1 MMKHLILFVYF
12 CAAVLVAGTSARADK
27 RVALVIGND
36 AYQSVPQ
43 LTKANNDARA
53 VGRILRE
60 LDFEVLES
68 FDIARREMNFK
79 LQSFVNR
86 IDEGDVAFVFYAGHA
101 VEIDGMNYLLPIDI
115 PNVTPSQENFVIA
128 EAIPLNG
135 ILAMLRRRKARL
147 NIIVLD
153 ACRDNPF
160 ETLAGRSVGGTRGLA
175 QVLPPQ
181 GTFIMYSADAG
192 EEALDGLSAD
202 DPDPNSVFTRTL
214 LPLLQQPGLNLPD
227 LARQTRR
234 EVRELAKAVMHDQ
247 TPAYYDAV
255 VGDFFFARRPE
266 DDSSMTI
273 ASMPSAERQVVSTR
287 TEAAAAIDQELVFWQ
302 SVEDSDDPRMIE
314 AYLTEYPTGTF
325 TKIAR
330 IRLETLTSPP
340 SVGTEAGA
348 QGLAARAQGN
358 ATDGEA
364 TDGEATD
371 GEATSSMAPQVSTED
386 QSVQLA
392 ARLAASLARD
402 PAPEAGETATTVASQ
417 RLTAEADL
425 DWQPQSPISNG
436 SGRSGLY
443 GSDYPMIPVRT
454 TLLAMQA
461 ANIRSLPTSKA
472 PRLGS
477 LKPRTQVAVIGRL
490 LDKNWYQ
497 IEYKGQKAFVYAP
510 LLGTAD
516 REEQADWRMVRD
528 SRHANAFVAFL
539 QDHPDG
545 RFANEARAWL
555 AALAGKD
562 RDRAVAGV
570 TPVAAT
576 APSNF
581 ASRNPRP
588 GDMFK
593 DCEVCP
599 AMVVLPTG
607 ALMIGS
613 PTDEDG
619 RLENEG
625 PRRRVIIPNPIA
637 VGRYEVTFEDWDAC
651 VQDGGCSH
659 QPSDQGW
666 GRERYPVVNVNWHDA
681 QAYTKWL
688 SWKSGYRYRL
698 LSEAEWE
705 YAARAR
711 SQSARHWGETIGIR
725 QANCKGCASAWD
737 NRQSAPAGS
746 FRPNAFGL
754 HDMLGN
760 VWEWTEDCWNDSHK
774 GATSI
779 AQPRVE
785 GQCQRRVLR
794 GGGWF
799 DGPEMVRSA
808 VRVSRVTDLRYYVI
822 GFRVARDLY

>member
-27 RVALVIGND
+27 RVALVIGNND
-36 AYQSVPQ
+36 YQNVPQ
-43 LTKANNDARA
+43 LVKAGNDARS
-53 VGRILRE
+53 VGRVLRE
-60 LDFEVLES
+60 LDFEVIES
-68 FDIARREMNFK
+68 IDIARREMNFK

-86 IDEGDVAFVFYAGHA
+86 IDEGDVAFIFYAGHA
-101 VEIDGMNYLLPIDI
+101 VEIDGLNYLLPTDI

-135 ILAMLRRRKARL
+135 ILAMLRQRKARL
-147 NIIVLD
+147 NIVVLD

-175 QVLPPQ
+175 QILPPQ

-192 EEALDGLSAD
+192 EEALDGLSAE

-234 EVRELAKAVMHDQ
+234 QVRELAKAVMHNQ

-255 VGDFFFARRPE
+255 VGDFFFTGRSEAN
-266 DDSSMTI
+266 SNMSI
-273 ASMPSAERQVVSTR
+273 ASMPSEERQVVSAR
-287 TEAAAAIDQELVFWQ
+287 TEAAAALDQEAIFWQ
-302 SVEDSDDPRMIE
+302 SVEDSEDPRMIE
-314 AYLTEYPTGTF
+314 AYLTEYPTGAF

-330 IRLETLTSPP
+330 IRLETLEAQSSRATAGSP
-340 SVGTEAGA
+340 SGA
-348 QGLAARAQGN
+348 AAADVV
-358 ATDGEA
+358 DGEPASA
-364 TDGEATD
+364 T
-371 GEATSSMAPQVSTED
+371 PQPISTED
-386 QSVQLA
+386 EVVQLA
-392 ARLAASLARD
+392 TRLAASLARKQ
-402 PAPEAGETATTVASQ
+402 APEAAQNSAAAA
-417 RLTAEADL
+417 L
-425 DWQPQSPISNG
+425 QPQLVDVESDRRPRGPAESG
-436 SGRSGLY
+436 AGRSGFADGDLQ
-443 GSDYPMIPVRT
+443 MIPAQM
-454 TLLAMQA
+454 TLLAMRA
-461 ANIRSLPTSKA
+461 ANVRAKPTSKA

-477 LKPRTQVAVIGRL
+477 LAVRSQVMVIGRL

-497 IEYKGQKAFVYAP
+497 IEYKGRRAYVYAP

-516 REEQADWRMVRD
+516 REEQSDWRMVRD
-528 SRHANAFVAFL
+528 SRHPNAFEAFL

-555 AALAGKD
+555 AALDNEDSGSIGAN
-562 RDRAVAGV
+562 V
-570 TPVAAT
+570 TPAAVT

-588 GDMFK
+588 GDIFK

-599 AMVVLPTG
+599 TMVVLPTG

-613 PTDEDG
+613 PSDEDG

-637 VGRYEVTFEDWDAC
+637 VGRFEVTFEDWDAC

-711 SQSARHWGETIGIR
+711 SQSARHWGENIGIR

-779 AQPRVE
+779 ARPRVE